1 MADTAESQR
10 SYERNLGYAR
20 FWLGVGIA
28 VLSLLF
34 TFGYDLI
41 FGDAGAGQSP
51 TTAVA
56 TTPAPAWFAL
66 LALIVLAGLCL
77 YLALYF
83 RNLYRGSNADL
94 VRIARNK
101 RNHQPHQEEATQ

>member
-1 MADTAESQR
+1 MSDTADLQR
-10 SYERNLGYAR
+10 SYERNLGYTR

-41 FGDAGAGQSP
+41 FGDSRPPAI
-51 TTAVA
+51 TAWLA
-56 TTPAPAWFAL
+56 LFAL
-66 LALIVLAGLCL
+66 FALAALCFYLVLH
-77 YLALYF
+77 F
-83 RNLYRGSNADL
+83 RILYRGNNADL

-101 RNHQPHQEEATQ
+101 RNHQPHQEEVTQ

>member
-1 MADTAESQR
+1 MSDTAELQR

-56 TTPAPAWFAL
+56 TTPAPAWLAL
-66 LALIVLAGLCL
+66 LALLALAALCL
-77 YLALYF
+77 YLVLHF
-83 RNLYRGSNADL
+83 RRLYRGNNADL

-101 RNHQPHQEEATQ
+101 RNHQPHQEEVTQ